1 MALDLET
8 IHRIHSGYGYHYEIG
23 TDPDTDENV
32 EIRYIEEPTKMREN
46 PNKTIVVTF
55 DALPALIES
64 LQIHYEQLKKKG
76 RR

>member
-8 IHRIHSGYGYHYEIG
+8 IHRIHSGYGFHYEIG

-32 EIRYIEEPTKMREN
+32 EIRYKEDKPGN
-46 PNKTIVVTF
+46 DKTIVVTY

-64 LQIHYEQLKKKG
+64 LQAQYDQLRKKG